1 MIRHRTPTDL
11 EAIFNRDF
19 GNGLMSGFAV
29 GAFVTTL
36 LWGWMFY
43 IATFCG

>member
-1 MIRHRTPTDL
+1 MY
-11 EAIFNRDF
+11 NRDF
-19 GNGLMSGFAV
+19 GNGLMAGFTV

-43 IATFCG
+43 VSTFTRG